1 VAIRF
6 VLLADGISY
15 ATVSWIHMT
24 ILAIHVLFLGVRRQ
38 RRSGL
43 RSNRQSCE
51 QYDRPQLPLF
61 FFSPVTAWLFAD
73 GPRIIYDGGRFD
85 ALVQVKGRAFSVV
98 SQFE

>member
-24 ILAIHVLFLGVRRQ
+24 ILAIHVLFLGVCRQ

-51 QYDRPQLPLF
+51 QYDRPQCAR
-61 FFSPVTAWLFAD
+61 SGNDD
-73 GPRIIYDGGRFD
+73 GLGEVWRSR
-85 ALVQVKGRAFSVV
+85 
-98 SQFE
+98 